1 MGIFNVKDVFEFAV
15 KIEERGE
22 KFYRETANRLNSP
35 EVTRLFNKLADDEVQ
50 HRLTFAKM
58 AQKLGKFVEPKNLQ
72 DEFYAYLEAYTQ
84 NLIFNDSSAE
94 FPKIKDARIALTFA
108 IDKELDS
115 VLYYTEIK
123 NMIPVSEHS
132 SVDEI
137 INEERRHIVNLSMLR
152 KALSD

>member
-35 EVTRLFNKLADDEVQ
+35 EVVRLFNKLADDEAK
-50 HRLTFAKM
+50 HRVTFAKM
-58 AQKLGKFVEPKNLQ
+58 AEKLGKSVQPENLQ

-84 NLIFNDSSAE
+84 NLIFNDSSAD
-94 FPKIKDARIALTFA
+94 FPKINDAKVALTFA

-123 NMIPVSEHS
+123 NLIPISEHS

-137 INEERRHIVNLSMLR
+137 INEERRHVVNLSMLR

>member
-1 MGIFNVKDVFEFAV
+1 MGIFNIKDVFEFAV

-22 KFYRETANRLNSP
+22 KFYRETANQLNSP
-35 EVTRLFNKLADDEVQ
+35 EVVRLFNKLADDEDK
-50 HRLTFAKM
+50 HRVTFAKM
-58 AQKLGKFVEPKNLQ
+58 AEKLGKSVQPENLQ

-84 NLIFNDSSAE
+84 NLIFNDLPAD
-94 FPKIKDARIALTFA
+94 FPKIKDAKVALTFA

-123 NMIPVSEHS
+123 NLIPISEHS

-137 INEERRHIVNLSMLR
+137 INEERRHVVNLSMLR

>member
-1 MGIFNVKDVFEFAV
+1 MGIFNVKDIFKIAV

-22 KFYRETANRLNSP
+22 KFYRETAKLLNSP
-35 EVTRLFNKLADDEVQ
+35 KVVQLFNKLADDEAQ
-50 HRLTFAKM
+50 HRVTFARM
-58 AQKLGKFVEPKNLQ
+58 AEKLGETVQTENLQ

-84 NLIFNDSSAE
+84 NLIFDDASDDFS
-94 FPKIKDARIALTFA
+94 KIKDARTALTFA

-123 NMIPVSEHS
+123 NLIPVSEHAF
-132 SVDEI
+132 VDEI
-137 INEERRHIVNLSMLR
+137 INEERRHVVNLSILR